1 VDQRQS
7 RKMNTYKQFD
17 DLAEL
22 TQAWSE
28 LQRLVPLQ
36 SISTQEDFERI
47 QELADVLATHV
58 GEDDDHP
65 LSSLFEL
72 TMTLI
77 KEWEDEHVSL
87 PTATPR
93 EVLRFLI
100 EEHGLK
106 QKDLEDIASPALIS
120 DILAGRREISKRL
133 AKSLAE
139 RFHVNIGAFI

>member
-1 VDQRQS
+1 
-7 RKMNTYKQFD
+7 MTTYKQFG
-17 DLAEL
+17 DLTEL

-28 LQRLVPLQ
+28 LQRFAPLQ
-36 SISTQEDFERI
+36 SINTQEDFERI
-47 QELADVLATHV
+47 QALADVLAATV
-58 GEDDDHP
+58 GDEEDHP

-87 PTATPR
+87 PVAPPR
-93 EVLRFLI
+93 EVLRHLLDVND
-100 EEHGLK
+100 LK

-120 DILAGRREISKRL
+120 DILAGRRDISKRL

-139 RFHVNIGAFI
+139 RFHVHIGAFI